1 MILFSQRLKELL
13 LRKNISIKDFAKKIE
28 MSEIG
33 LHNALKNN
41 STKIET
47 IYKISKALSVNPSY
61 FFKTEEELSD
71 DLKIKDYHKI
81 AQQAMDFESMIM
93 NALYNGTETWRFFSE
108 CSSTS
113 YSKINQKTLE
123 EFKEKFIKMKKDWE
137 MIQSYVLRGYSDEKL
152 YEEILRLINKEDYA
166 SFKKANIV
174 GKKIY
179 PKYLI
184 ERELENRKK

>member
-47 IYKISKALSVNPSY
+47 IYKIAKALNINPSY
-61 FFKTEEELSD
+61 FFKTDEELND
-71 DLKIKDYHKI
+71 DIKIKDYHKI
-81 AQQAMDFESMIM
+81 AQQAIDFESMIM

-108 CSSTS
+108 WSSES
-113 YSKINQKTLE
+113 HAKINQKTLE
-123 EFKEKFIKMKKDWE
+123 EFNEKFSKMKNDWE
-137 MIQSYVLRGYSDEKL
+137 TVQSYVLRGYSGEKL
-152 YEEILRLINKEDYA
+152 YEEILRLVNKEDSV
-166 SFKKANIV
+166 SFKKANL
-174 GKKIY
+174 GKGIY

-184 ERELENRKK
+184 TRELENRKK